1 MVEGKDGD
9 LLHKMFL
16 LFLFFIF
23 IFIITVNILKLLT
36 NTKTCI
42 QWYIPSGVSVSIS
55 FRAQFFK
62 EVLESKSLEIFANRE
77 HKLV

>member
-1 MVEGKDGD
+1 MAQCKDGD
-9 LLHKMFL
+9 LLHNFFYFL
-16 LFLFFIF
+16 FSYLFL
-23 IFIITVNILKLLT
+23 ITMNILKLLT

>member
-1 MVEGKDGD
+1 M
-9 LLHKMFL
+9 
-16 LFLFFIF
+16 
-23 IFIITVNILKLLT
+23 NILKLLT